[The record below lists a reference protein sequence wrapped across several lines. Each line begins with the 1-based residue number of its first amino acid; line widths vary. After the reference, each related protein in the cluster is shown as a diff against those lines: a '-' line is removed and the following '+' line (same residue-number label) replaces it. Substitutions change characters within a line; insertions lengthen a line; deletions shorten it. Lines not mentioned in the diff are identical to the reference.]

1 MTISGMNIF
10 VAFFVLL
17 LLLAESTPPAS
28 SSLPLIGKTSFTIFF
43 VSQTIY
49 SYNEYTKGHVHNYV
63 CCKENIKFTLKE
75 TLQRVLCLYQACV
88 IVFYIYIVYIF
99 MN

>member
-28 SSLPLIGKTSFTIFF
+28 SSLPLIGKTSFTISLFLKRF
-43 VSQTIY
+43 IATT
-49 SYNEYTKGHVHNYV
+49 NRTKGHVHNYV

-75 TLQRVLCLYQACV
+75 TLQRVLCLYKACV

-99 MN
+99 IN